1 MHQESYVPIT
11 FLTTTV
17 PGKSTPNRK
26 HQLVHV
32 LEKDR
37 WIVRLVVF
45 GQRQLISMPMITM
58 TTSNSSKVNP
68 ATRVANWKREVT
80 SDDYV
85 FFPSHKPHSYIGE
98 KSQCCR
104 GV

>member
-1 MHQESYVPIT
+1 VEGKRRREGWGTWFSYLGVLPKNGVLPGRWKMHQESYVPIT

-45 GQRQLISMPMITM
+45 SQRQLISMPMITM

-68 ATRVANWKREVT
+68 AARVAN
-80 SDDYV
+80 
-85 FFPSHKPHSYIGE
+85 
-98 KSQCCR
+98 
-104 GV
+104 